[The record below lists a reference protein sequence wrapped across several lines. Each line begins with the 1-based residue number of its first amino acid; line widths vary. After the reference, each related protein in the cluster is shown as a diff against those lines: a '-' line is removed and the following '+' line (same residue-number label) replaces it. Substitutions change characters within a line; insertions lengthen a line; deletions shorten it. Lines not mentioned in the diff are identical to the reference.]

1 MSKYVVEISDKNETS
16 LQIVVTLPL
25 VGQDK
30 WSSLDKG
37 VWAYNSGAATILDK
51 TNYNVFKGEFP
62 RDSVTIHKHLVLS
75 NTPEVSW
82 TGVVLWDFKG
92 WTDANESGN
101 GRMRDGWS
109 LSVGYGSSGGASNLR
124 WKVVG

>member
-1 MSKYVVEISDKNETS
+1 MSKHIIEISDKNETS

-30 WSSLDKG
+30 WSSLTKG
-37 VWAYNSGAATILDK
+37 VWVYNSGAATTIDK
-51 TNYNVFKGEFP
+51 TNYNVFKGSP
-62 RDSVTIHKHLVLS
+62 GDSVTVHKHLILC

-82 TGVVLWDFKG
+82 SGVVLWDFKG
-92 WTDANESGN
+92 WTDVNGGGN
-101 GRMRDGWS
+101 GFMRDGWS
-109 LSVGYGSSGGASNLR
+109 LSAGYGNPNGASNVR